1 MEATTSVHKYQVAFD
16 VVPNID
22 ELNLDIK
29 SYSINGRIVTLF
41 TKDDYETFSNKINVY
56 NPLLIDE
63 IQIDF

>member
-1 MEATTSVHKYQVAFD
+1 M
-16 VVPNID
+16 
-22 ELNLDIK
+22 NLDIK

-63 IQIDF
+63 IQIDFEELFILEVESRGYLK